1 MIINVQTGQY
11 RSRSLRPGVRRRVVA
26 RRRREMSP
34 ELRRAA
40 GITLGAGLFVLL
52 AGGCFLHWITAGES
66 MRIKQL
72 QAVTVTLDSANIELR
87 AKKAALLSSK
97 HIEAVAAVRL
107 GLHAPVDGQYHR
119 L

>member
-11 RSRSLRPGVRRRVVA
+11 RSQRLRPGLRRRVVV
-26 RRRREMSP
+26 RRNREMSP
-34 ELRRAA
+34 ALRRAV
-40 GITLGAGLFVLL
+40 GITLGAGLFCLL
-52 AGGCFLHWITAGES
+52 AGGCFFHWITASES

-87 AKKAALLSSK
+87 AQKETLLSPR
-97 HIEAVAAVRL
+97 HIEAVAAVRF
-107 GLHAPVDGQYHR
+107 GLHAPVAGQVHR